1 MQGTGLIHST
11 MNSIPIVY
19 PNTFEDQLNIDLG
32 LIYKKITV
40 DIYSLD
46 GKNVW
51 KSSYFNRR
59 NIILNTELTHGF
71 YQLDNS
77 DAEGGKA
84 YFNLIN
90 Q

>member
-1 MQGTGLIHST
+1 MYERLIHST
-11 MNSIPIVY
+11 MNDPVVY

-71 YQLDNS
+71 YQLVIS
-77 DAEGGKA
+77 DAEGGQA